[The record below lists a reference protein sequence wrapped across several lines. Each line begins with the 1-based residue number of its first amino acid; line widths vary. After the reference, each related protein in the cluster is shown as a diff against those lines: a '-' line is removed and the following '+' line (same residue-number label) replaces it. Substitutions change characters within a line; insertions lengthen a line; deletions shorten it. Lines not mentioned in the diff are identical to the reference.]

1 MEPHPLTLLFGE
13 DFQQATRRCVS
24 CNLCRGFCPVFPA
37 LYELLSCEQQDGQVR
52 PATAYRAVLDQCWLC
67 GRCELRCPGD
77 LQFARRIMHAKARLV
92 AEQGL
97 SVADRVL
104 SHPQGVGQWG
114 TRLTPLSDRLPKEG
128 LFRGVLEQVAGLDRR
143 AAWPAF
149 ARTPFRRQMARGAW
163 SVERGTSSE
172 GAIQNPKSKI
182 QSRKVAYFVGC
193 HTDYHDTAVGA
204 AAVAV
209 LERNGVEVI
218 APPYRCCGMPQLV
231 VGDKAGAEEN
241 ARANIASWSRLV
253 AEGYEVVTT
262 CSTCALMLRRMYA
275 ELWPS
280 EESRLLTAHSHD
292 LFSYLAGL
300 PGRGAERGERRR
312 NDECRMMNNERQ
324 ETSSGERG
332 AESVERRAPS
342 GKRAVTQYATRSAQ
356 HAIRNTK
363 PETQNPKLSVLY
375 HYSCHARH
383 QRYGYDVV
391 DTLRLIPGLEVDF
404 APAACCGQGGSHGF
418 RAGAYE
424 SSLEQGAELMQHLAA
439 RAPDLVVTDCPMCEH
454 RIATASGLTVCHPV
468 ELLNSSYAV

>member
-1 MEPHPLTLLFGE
+1 LVTLFGE

-37 LYELLSCEQQDGQVR
+37 LYDLLSREQQDGQVR
-52 PATAYRAVLDQCWLC
+52 LATAYRTVLDQCWLC

-77 LQFARRIMHAKARLV
+77 LQFARRIMQAKARLV
-92 AEQGL
+92 TEQGL
-97 SVADRVL
+97 SVTDRAL

-114 TRLTPLSDRLPKEG
+114 TRLTPLSNRLPKGG
-128 LFRGVLEQVAGLDRR
+128 LFRGVLEQVAGLARH

-149 ARTPFRRQMARGAW
+149 AHTPFRRQMARGAW
-163 SVERGTSSE
+163 SVERRASSE
-172 GAIQNPKSKI
+172 QAVQNPKSKI
-182 QSRKVAYFVGC
+182 QNRRVAYFVGC
-193 HTDYHDTAVGA
+193 HTDYHDTAVGV

-218 APPYRCCGMPQLV
+218 APPYRCCGMPQLA

-262 CSTCALMLRRMYA
+262 CSTCALMLRRMYV

-280 EESRLLTAHSHD
+280 EESRLLAAHSHD
-292 LFSYLAGL
+292 LFSYLAEL
-300 PGRGAERGERRR
+300 PGRGAESVERWR
-312 NDECRMMNNERQ
+312 NDECRMMNDERQ

-332 AESVERRAPS
+332 AGEGQS
-342 GKRAVTQYATRSAQ
+342 K
-356 HAIRNTK
+356 I
-363 PETQNPKLSVLY
+363 QNPKSKMKVLY

-383 QRYGYDVV
+383 QRYGYNVV

-404 APAACCGQGGSHGF
+404 VPAACCGQGGSHGF

-424 SSLEQGAELMQHLAA
+424 SSLEQGAELMQHLAE

-454 RIATASGLTVCHPV
+454 RIATASGLAVCHPV
-468 ELLNSSYAV
+468 ELLNSAYGV